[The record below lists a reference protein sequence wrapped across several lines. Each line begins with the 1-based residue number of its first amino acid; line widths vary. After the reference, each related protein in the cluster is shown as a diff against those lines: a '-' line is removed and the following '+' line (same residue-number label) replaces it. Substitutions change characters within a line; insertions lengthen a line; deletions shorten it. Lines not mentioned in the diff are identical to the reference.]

1 MQTILQLYLTIFIYG
16 ITELNDQSDNTTEK
30 QSIQQYSAEIQILH
44 TLKSENNSTIHT
56 ERIVTVTQSKE
67 SSASKFKILGNE
79 QNNVN
84 IQRSPNKTK
93 KARRVSQRILI
104 NNKA

>member
-1 MQTILQLYLTIFIYG
+1 MQTILQLYLNIFIYG
-16 ITELNDQSDNTTEK
+16 YTELYVQSDNTTEK
-30 QSIQQYSAEIQILH
+30 QSTQQYSSETQSLH

-56 ERIVTVTQSKE
+56 KRIVTVTQSKE

-79 QNNVN
+79 QNNVS
-84 IQRSPNKTK
+84 IQRSPNRTK